1 MTQGVRVKRVGCF
14 KEDPAKRSINTLLF
28 SDLKSIRSTA
38 KVDFKNFGRYTQG
51 LISRCGA
58 AAAAKSFLFFAIN
71 NIGKDTT
78 ERTLIFEI
86 GCRFNLWDRNLDYDP
101 PPKRPIQ
108 LIQDTKFLLHNRIYL
123 STMDYP
129 GYVYT
134 ALLKQFSLSWKI
146 WSENLFT
153 LNRSIFW
160 LRPRGVTNQLE

>member
-71 NIGKDTT
+71 NIGKHTT

-86 GCRFNLWDRNLDYDP
+86 GCRFKLTDSAN
-101 PPKRPIQ
+101 
-108 LIQDTKFLLHNRIYL
+108 
-123 STMDYP
+123 P
-129 GYVYT
+129 GYKIFTPQSNLPFYNG
-134 ALLKQFSLSWKI
+134 LSGLSLHGAAQA
-146 WSENLFT
+146 
-153 LNRSIFW
+153 IF
-160 LRPRGVTNQLE
+160 V